1 MAEERLRRVL
11 SLVILFLLA
20 TTLFNTL
27 RANRVEQRTTAFR
40 KEALYQLRITKRA
53 LEEQALI
60 NERLEK
66 KLNAVIAAQEGA
78 EGGD

>member
-1 MAEERLRRVL
+1 MVEERFRRML

>member
-1 MAEERLRRVL
+1 MAEERLHRVL

-27 RANRVEQRTTAFR
+27 RANRVEQQTTAFR
-40 KEALYQLRITKRA
+40 KEALYQLKVTKKA

-60 NERLEK
+60 NERLER
-66 KLNAVIAAQEGA
+66 KLDAVIAAREGA
-78 EGGD
+78 TGGD

>member
-1 MAEERLRRVL
+1 MAEERIHRVL

-40 KEALYQLRITKRA
+40 KEASFQLGMTKKT
-53 LEEQALI
+53 LEEQERI
-60 NERLEK
+60 NAGLEHT
-66 KLNAVIAAQEGA
+66 LDELLAAQPEA
-78 EGGD
+78 AGGN